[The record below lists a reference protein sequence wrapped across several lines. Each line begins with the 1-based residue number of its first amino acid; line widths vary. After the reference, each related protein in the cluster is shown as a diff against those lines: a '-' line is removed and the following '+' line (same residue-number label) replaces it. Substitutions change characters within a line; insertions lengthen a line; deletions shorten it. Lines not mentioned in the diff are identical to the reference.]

1 MTPGS
6 EVCPGELVTLRCEL
20 HNPDRRL
27 LWICPEGGANGERQ
41 VFCNSGNDIRNL
53 ECNQGTFSVVFL
65 SCDDGSI
72 MSDATYNAT
81 TEIGTLT
88 CAAYSDVSINS
99 SLQFGAR
106 GKCIYTYVHLVIWTF
121 FMP

>member
-1 MTPGS
+1 MTSGS

-20 HNPDRRL
+20 YSPDRQL
-27 LWICPEGGANGERQ
+27 LWICPEGGANGERP
-41 VFCNSGNDIRNL
+41 VFCNSGNDIRDL
-53 ECNQGTFSVVFL
+53 ECNQGTFSVFFL
-65 SCDDGSI
+65 ACDDNDGSI

-88 CAAYSDVSINS
+88 CADYSNVSINS

-106 GKCIYTYVHLVIWTF
+106 GKCIYVHTYT
-121 FMP
+121 